1 LGLWVGDI
9 VNPAAGTT
17 LEIPG
22 GSGVASQV
30 SPLLVRGPLAVTH
43 KAPQWLEVT
52 WLLRV
57 YII

>member
-1 LGLWVGDI
+1 
-9 VNPAAGTT
+9 
-17 LEIPG
+17 
-22 GSGVASQV
+22 VASQV

-57 YII
+57 YVI